1 MNPYTVTF
9 VGDFFTM
16 TTSVEL
22 DPEEPDIAG
31 KSPDELLDV
40 ATELA
45 SRWLNFHYGWDVKSV
60 ATIEVE
66 AVAG

>member
-9 VGDFFTM
+9 IGDYFTLI
-16 TTSVEL
+16 TSVEL

-31 KSPDELLDV
+31 MSPDELLEV

-45 SRWLNFHYGWDVKSV
+45 SRCLTFQYGWDVRSV
-60 ATIEVE
+60 STEIETLV
-66 AVAG
+66 G

>member
-9 VGDFFTM
+9 IGDFFTM

-60 ATIEVE
+60 ATEIETLV
-66 AVAG
+66 G

>member
-22 DPEEPDIAG
+22 DPEESDIAG
-31 KSPDELLDV
+31 KSPDELIK
-40 ATELA
+40 ARRAKYLA
-45 SRWLNFHYGWDVKSV
+45 MGRNV
-60 ATIEVE
+60 
-66 AVAG
+66 

>member
-1 MNPYTVTF
+1 MNPYTITF
-9 VGDFFTM
+9 VGEFFTL

-22 DPEEPDIAG
+22 DPDEPDIAD

-45 SRWLNFHYGWDVKSV
+45 SRWHNFHYGCDIKSV

>member
-1 MNPYTVTF
+1 VKPYTVTF
-9 VGDFFTM
+9 VGDFFTII
-16 TTSVEL
+16 TSVEL
-22 DPEEPDIAG
+22 DPHEDDIVG
-31 KSPDELLDV
+31 RSPEELLDV

-60 ATIEVE
+60 ATEVE

>member
-9 VGDFFTM
+9 VGDFFTLR
-16 TTSVEL
+16 TSVEL
-22 DPEEPDIAG
+22 DPSEPDIAG
-31 KSPDELLDV
+31 MSPAELLDV

-45 SRWLNFHYGWDVKSV
+45 SRSLRFHYGWDIQSV
-60 ATIEVE
+60 ANEVE

>member
-1 MNPYTVTF
+1 VKPYTVTL
-9 VGDFFTM
+9 VGDFFTII
-16 TTSVEL
+16 TSVEL
-22 DPEEPDIAG
+22 DPHEDDIVG
-31 KSPDELLDV
+31 RSPEELLDV

-60 ATIEVE
+60 ATEVE

>member
-1 MNPYTVTF
+1 MKPYTVTF
-9 VGDFFTM
+9 IGDFFTLR
-16 TTSVEL
+16 TSVEL
-22 DPEEPDIAG
+22 DLEEPDIAG

-60 ATIEVE
+60 ADEIETVE
-66 AVAG
+66 G

>member
-9 VGDFFTM
+9 VGDFFTI

-22 DPEEPDIAG
+22 DPDEPYIAG

-60 ATIEVE
+60 STEIETLV
-66 AVAG
+66 G

>member
-1 MNPYTVTF
+1 
-9 VGDFFTM
+9 M

-22 DPEEPDIAG
+22 DPDEPDIAG

-60 ATIEVE
+60 STEIETLV
-66 AVAG
+66 G